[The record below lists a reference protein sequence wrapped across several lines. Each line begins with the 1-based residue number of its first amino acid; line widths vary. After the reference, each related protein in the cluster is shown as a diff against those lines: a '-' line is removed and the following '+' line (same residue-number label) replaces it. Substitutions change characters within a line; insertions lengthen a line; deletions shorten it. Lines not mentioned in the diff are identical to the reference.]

1 MSPNFPL
8 QVLASLRLIHL
19 IRTNLERNAVFLTN
33 FVAIRLVCINNIF
46 AIGLRRASQPVATV
60 VIQLRDVR
68 TSHAGEL
75 VSHVVK
81 CDRVVQRPEVGE
93 DASSGAG
100 DVDVGCDAKVRI
112 EAPRNRLF

>member
-1 MSPNFPL
+1 MSPNFSL
-8 QVLASLRLIHL
+8 QVLASLRLINL
-19 IRTNLERNAVFLTN
+19 VRTDFERNAVFLADLVT
-33 FVAIRLVCINNIF
+33 IRLVSVDNIF
-46 AIGLRRASQPVATV
+46 TVCLRRASQPVATV

-75 VSHVVK
+75 VSHVIK